1 MAHKLLNCHI
11 FFFLCRER
19 EALGAENEARYQALK
34 MRWKELV
41 QTYQPPVESDVPES
55 IPLYLK
61 ECQACNSNLNQAPNH
76 QSESSTGAE
85 QKSPVAGEDQLVFL
99 TLTAKVGF

>member
-1 MAHKLLNCHI
+1 MSY

-55 IPLYLK
+55 MPLYLK
-61 ECQACNSNLNQAPNH
+61 EYEACNSNLNQLQNH
-76 QSESSTGAE
+76 QSQSSTVAE
-85 QKSPVAGEDQLVFL
+85 QKSAVAGEDQLVFL

>member
-1 MAHKLLNCHI
+1 
-11 FFFLCRER
+11 
-19 EALGAENEARYQALK
+19 

-61 ECQACNSNLNQAPNH
+61 ECQACNSNLNQAQNH
-76 QSESSTGAE
+76 QSESSTVAE

>member
-1 MAHKLLNCHI
+1 
-11 FFFLCRER
+11 
-19 EALGAENEARYQALK
+19 

-61 ECQACNSNLNQAPNH
+61 ECQACNSNLNQSQNH
-76 QSESSTGAE
+76 QSESSTVAE
-85 QKSPVAGEDQLVFL
+85 QKSRVAGEDQLVFL